1 MPARNATNRN
11 FRITL
16 ARTAATTG
24 DARRSRLTDLFP
36 RRGDF
41 SLSQPFEADMG
52 NQITIAVDG
61 MGGDFAPTEIVKGV
75 AESARA
81 NLGLSFI
88 ITGPKEVIEAE
99 LLAYPET
106 PNVEIV
112 DAPQVIEM
120 AEEPSRAVR
129 SKTESSLVVAAR
141 LVKEGRADAFI
152 SAGNTGAA
160 MAAALL
166 ICGRT
171 EGIKRPAIGVIL
183 PHRSGRFVMVDAGA
197 NADCKPEYL
206 AQFAVMGS
214 VYAEQVLEIKDP
226 RVGLLNIGG
235 EPEKGSSFTK
245 EAYKLLAQAPV
256 NFVGNIEGREVF
268 EGAADVVVTDGF
280 TGNIVLKVVEG
291 VGMMLFDQIKDGIK
305 KSIISKAGAAL
316 MKPVLSGLKRKN
328 DPEETGGAV
337 LLGINGVAIISHGR
351 SSSKAIVNAIRVA
364 AASVEHDIVG
374 LIAQGVKNDG

>member
-1 MPARNATNRN
+1 
-11 FRITL
+11 
-16 ARTAATTG
+16 
-24 DARRSRLTDLFP
+24 
-36 RRGDF
+36 
-41 SLSQPFEADMG
+41 MG

-61 MGGDFAPTEIVKGV
+61 MGGDFAPKEIVKGV

-106 PNVEIV
+106 LNVEIV
-112 DAPQVIEM
+112 DAPEVIEM

-183 PHRSGRFVMVDAGA
+183 PHRTGKYVLVDAGA

-214 VYAEQVLEIKDP
+214 VYAEQVLGIKEP
-226 RVGLLNIGG
+226 RVGLLNIGE

-245 EAYKLLAQAPV
+245 EAYKLLKQAPV
-256 NFVGNIEGREVF
+256 NFAGNVEGREAF
-268 EGAADVVVTDGF
+268 EGAVDVVVTDGF
-280 TGNIVLKVVEG
+280 TGNVMLKVVEG
-291 VGMMLFDQIKDGIK
+291 VGILLFEELKDGFM
-305 KSIISKAGAAL
+305 STLASKAGAIL
-316 MKPVLSGLKRKN
+316 TKPVLAELKRKH
-328 DPEETGGAV
+328 DAEETGGAM
-337 LLGINGVAIISHGR
+337 LLGINGVAIIGHGR

-364 AASVEHDIVG
+364 AASVEHDVVG